1 MPRKAKGVTD
11 LKSLARQ
18 HTEKAIATL
27 AGVMDQPKASPATRV
42 AAAEALLSRGW
53 GKAVQRTDINI
64 VVHYLSRLS
73 LTISTLTVPLISCL
87 LFVG

>member
-27 AGVMDQPKASPATRV
+27 AGVMDQSKASPATRV

-53 GKAVQRTDINI
+53 GKAVQPTNNKHDISGT
-64 VVHYLSRLS
+64 VKVEMVKLSRDK
-73 LTISTLTVPLISCL
+73 
-87 LFVG
+87 